1 MDSWLKGFFMII
13 DLRVYTYLPGKFQ
26 KFLQGYREGGFALT
40 SRHLGKTLGIFTSES
55 GVQNRTF
62 QFFMYEDSRHRKQ
75 CRVGMLRDPEWT
87 TFIKMDSDALLKQ
100 QNSVLVPLPF
110 VGLKAPQQGPVN
122 RPADVASRIFELQTY
137 NCHPSGYQAALEMVK
152 TAGVPLLKKHGVD
165 IIGGFA
171 MDTGNEDSFMIM
183 CAYENDPARDAQREA
198 LKADPDFI
206 SYLRSLKECVS
217 SQDATLLLAT
227 PYSPMQ

>member
-1 MDSWLKGFFMII
+1 MII
-13 DLRVYTYLPGKFQ
+13 DLRVYTYLPSKFQ
-26 KFLQGYREGGFALT
+26 KFLQGYREGGYALT

-62 QFFMYEDSRHRKQ
+62 QFFMYEDSKHRKQ

-87 TFIKMDSDALLKQ
+87 TFIKMDSDALLQQ
-100 QNSVLVPLPF
+100 QNTVLVPLPF
-110 VGLKAPQQGPVN
+110 VELKVPQPGLVN
-122 RPADVASRIFELQTY
+122 RPTDVASRIFELQTY
-137 NCHPSGYQAALEMVK
+137 NCHPSDYLAALEMVK
-152 TAGVPLLKKHGVD
+152 TVGLPLLKQHGVE
-165 IIGGFA
+165 IIGGFS

-183 CAYENDPARDAQREA
+183 CAYESDPVRDAQREA
-198 LKADPDFI
+198 LKADPDFT

-227 PYSPMQ
+227 TYSPMQ